1 MPRTDLIKR
10 PQPFIALLL
19 VAGGWAISHQLGSDS
34 VFDDCLSR
42 GGPFVVFASMLGL
55 AITTAGG
62 IYAAIGWRAPEE
74 SGRSFMAVLSMLLAL
89 IAGFAMVM
97 QLAAGLILPRCAA

>member
-10 PQPFIALLL
+10 PQPFMALLL
-19 VAGGWAISHQLGSDS
+19 VAGGWALSHQLGSDS

-42 GGPFVVFASMLGL
+42 GGPFVVLASVVGL
-55 AITTAGG
+55 VITAAGA
-62 IYAAIGWRAPEE
+62 IYAAASWRAPEE
-74 SGRSFMAVLSMLLAL
+74 SGRSFLAVITMLLAP